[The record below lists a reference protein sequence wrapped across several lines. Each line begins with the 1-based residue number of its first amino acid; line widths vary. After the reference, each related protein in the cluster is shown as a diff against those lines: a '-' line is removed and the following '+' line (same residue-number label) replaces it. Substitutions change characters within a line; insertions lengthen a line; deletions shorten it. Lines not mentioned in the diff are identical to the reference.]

1 MINYIRLNMLENEYY
16 TNIYRKKTCIWTDAR
31 WRDIQIKKTQRPKH
45 VKNLYPF
52 LIESR

>member
-31 WRDIQIKKTQRPKH
+31 WRDIQIKKTQNRNMLKI
-45 VKNLYPF
+45 YTRF
-52 LIESR
+52 L